1 MTEGSRIAAVVLAAG
16 ASTRMGTA
24 KQLLQIDGRPLVQHV
39 LDNVQRSR
47 VGEIILVL
55 GHSAEV
61 IQREVKL
68 EGVKVVRNENF
79 LQGMGTSLKS
89 GLAAADSK
97 VQAALIIL
105 ADQPFVRPETLDQL
119 IAEHERTRAQIVI
132 PTYRGFRG
140 NPVLLD
146 RSVFPEVMGL
156 GGDIGCRAIFG
167 EHQDGIVKLEVGDVG
182 ILLDIDQSRDYES
195 LRDSKKHREREKSLL
210 ESPDVETRTTAES
223 AEALLQRPELVIV
236 GKDFMALTLAR
247 LSRLLGFTIT
257 VADPLMNLSEV
268 PEADR
273 VLHTLNFSLLAASHD
288 RHVVVASRGACDE
301 EAIEQAL
308 DVKSTY
314 VALVANKK
322 RGEEVLRSLRRKG
335 VSQEGLTQV
344 KVPAGLEIG
353 AERPEEVALS
363 ILAEIVAKRRKH
375 LGALGNVAKGA

>member
-39 LDNVQRSR
+39 LDNVQRSG

-55 GHSAEV
+55 GHSAAA
-61 IQREVKL
+61 IQRELKL
-68 EGVKVVRNENF
+68 EGAKVVLNENF

-89 GLAAADSK
+89 GLARVDSQ

-119 IAEHERTRAQIVI
+119 IAAHERTRAQIVI

-156 GGDIGCRAIFG
+156 SGDIGCRAIFG

-182 ILLDIDQSRDYES
+182 ILLDIDQKKDYES
-195 LRDSKKHREREKSLL
+195 LRDSKNRREREKNLL
-210 ESPDVETRTTAES
+210 QSPDVETRTTAES
-223 AEALLQRPELVIV
+223 GEAPLQRPELVIV

-247 LSRLLGFTIT
+247 LASLLGFTIT
-257 VADPLMNLSEV
+257 VADPLMNLSEM

-273 VLHTLNFSLLAASHD
+273 VLHTLSFSLLAASRD
-288 RHVVVASRGACDE
+288 RYVVVASRGACDE

-335 VSQEGLTQV
+335 VSQEALTQV
-344 KVPAGLEIG
+344 TVPAGLEIG
-353 AERPEEVALS
+353 AEGPQEVALS

-375 LGALGNVAKGA
+375 LSALRNAATGA

>member
-39 LDNVQRSR
+39 LDNVQRSG

-55 GHSAEV
+55 GHSAAA
-61 IQREVKL
+61 IQRELKL
-68 EGVKVVRNENF
+68 EGAKVVVNENF

-89 GLAAADSK
+89 GLARVDSQ

-119 IAEHERTRAQIVI
+119 IAAHERTRAQIVI

-156 GGDIGCRAIFG
+156 SGDIGCRAIFG

-182 ILLDIDQSRDYES
+182 ILLDIDQKSDYES
-195 LRDSKKHREREKSLL
+195 FRNSKNRREREKNLL
-210 ESPDVETRTTAES
+210 QSPDVETRTTAES
-223 AEALLQRPELVIV
+223 GEAPLQRPELVIV

-247 LSRLLGFTIT
+247 LASLLGFTIT
-257 VADPLMNLSEV
+257 VADPLMNLSEM

-273 VLHTLNFSLLAASHD
+273 VLHTLSFSLLAASRD
-288 RHVVVASRGACDE
+288 RYVVVASRGACDE

-308 DVKSTY
+308 DAKSTY
-314 VALVANKK
+314 IALVANKK

-335 VSQEGLTQV
+335 VSQEALTQV
-344 KVPAGLEIG
+344 RVPAGLEIG
-353 AERPEEVALS
+353 AEGPEEVALS
-363 ILAEIVAKRRKH
+363 ILAEIVAKRRQN
-375 LGALGNVAKGA
+375 LGALRNAAKGA

>member
-39 LDNVQRSR
+39 LDNVQRSG

-55 GHSAEV
+55 GHSAAA
-61 IQREVKL
+61 IQRELKL
-68 EGVKVVRNENF
+68 EGAQVVLNENF

-89 GLAAADSK
+89 GLARVDSQ

-119 IAEHERTRAQIVI
+119 IAAHERTRAQIVI

-156 GGDIGCRAIFG
+156 SGDIGCRAIFG

-182 ILLDIDQSRDYES
+182 ILLDIDQKKDYES
-195 LRDSKKHREREKSLL
+195 LRNSKNRREREKNLL
-210 ESPDVETRTTAES
+210 QSPDVETRTTAES
-223 AEALLQRPELVIV
+223 GQAPLQRPELVIV

-247 LSRLLGFTIT
+247 LASLLGFTIT
-257 VADPLMNLSEV
+257 VADPLMNLSEM

-273 VLHTLNFSLLAASHD
+273 VLHTLSFSLLAASRD
-288 RHVVVASRGACDE
+288 RYVVVASRGACDE

-335 VSQEGLTQV
+335 VSQEALTQV
-344 KVPAGLEIG
+344 TVPAGLEIG
-353 AERPEEVALS
+353 AEGPQEVALS

-375 LGALGNVAKGA
+375 LSALRNAATGA

>member
-24 KQLLQIDGRPLVQHV
+24 KQLLQIDGRPLVRHV
-39 LDNVQRSR
+39 LDNVQRSG

-55 GHSAEV
+55 GHSAEA
-61 IQREVKL
+61 IKRELKL
-68 EGVKVVRNENF
+68 EDAKVVLNENF

-89 GLAAADSK
+89 GLAAVDSK

-119 IAEHERTRAQIVI
+119 IAEHERTGAQIVI

-156 GGDIGCRAIFG
+156 SGDIGCRAIFG

-182 ILLDIDQSRDYES
+182 ILLDIDQKKDYES
-195 LRDSKKHREREKSLL
+195 LRNSKSRREREKLL
-210 ESPDVETRTTAES
+210 QSPDVETRTTAENE
-223 AEALLQRPELVIV
+223 EAPLQRPELVIV
-236 GKDFMALTLAR
+236 GKDSMALTLAR
-247 LSRLLGFTIT
+247 LARLVGFTIT
-257 VADPLMNLSEV
+257 LADPLMNLSEM

-273 VLHTLNFSLLAASHD
+273 VLHTLNFSLLVASHD

-335 VSQEGLTQV
+335 VSQEELTQV
-344 KVPAGLEIG
+344 RVPAGLEIG
-353 AERPEEVALS
+353 AEGPEEVALS

-375 LGALGNVAKGA
+375 LSALRNAAKGA

>member
-1 MTEGSRIAAVVLAAG
+1 MTEGPRIAAVVLAAG

-24 KQLLQIDGRPLVQHV
+24 KQLLQIDGHPLAQHV
-39 LDNVQRSR
+39 LDNVQRSG

-61 IQREVKL
+61 IQRELKL
-68 EGVKVVRNENF
+68 EGAKVVLNENF

-89 GLAAADSK
+89 GLAAVNSE

-156 GGDIGCRAIFG
+156 SGDIGCRAIFG

-182 ILLDIDQSRDYES
+182 ILLDIDQKSDYES
-195 LRDSKKHREREKSLL
+195 FRNSKNREREKNLL
-210 ESPDVETRTTAES
+210 QAPDVEARTTAES
-223 AEALLQRPELVIV
+223 GEAPLQRPELVIV
-236 GKDFMALTLAR
+236 GKDLMALTLAR

-273 VLHTLNFSLLAASHD
+273 VLHALNFSLLAPSHD

-308 DVKSTY
+308 DVKSSY

-344 KVPAGLEIG
+344 RVPAGLEIG
-353 AERPEEVALS
+353 AEGPQEVALS

-375 LGALGNVAKGA
+375 LSALRNNATGV

>member
-39 LDNVQRSR
+39 LDNVQRSG

-55 GHSAEV
+55 GHSAEA
-61 IQREVKL
+61 IQRELKL
-68 EGVKVVRNENF
+68 EGAKVVLNENF

-89 GLAAADSK
+89 GLARVDSQ

-119 IAEHERTRAQIVI
+119 IAAHERTRAQIVI

-156 GGDIGCRAIFG
+156 SGDIGCRAIFG

-182 ILLDIDQSRDYES
+182 ILLDIDQKKDYES
-195 LRDSKKHREREKSLL
+195 LRNSKNRREREKNLL
-210 ESPDVETRTTAES
+210 QSPDVETRTTAES
-223 AEALLQRPELVIV
+223 GEAPLQRPELVIV

-247 LSRLLGFTIT
+247 LASLLGFTIT
-257 VADPLMNLSEV
+257 VADPLMNLSEM

-273 VLHTLNFSLLAASHD
+273 VLHTLSFSLLAASRD
-288 RHVVVASRGACDE
+288 RYVVVASRGACDE

-335 VSQEGLTQV
+335 VSQEALTQV
-344 KVPAGLEIG
+344 TVPAGLEIG
-353 AERPEEVALS
+353 AEGPQEVALS

-375 LGALGNVAKGA
+375 LSALRNAATGA

>member
-39 LDNVQRSR
+39 LDNVQRSG

-55 GHSAEV
+55 GHSAAA
-61 IQREVKL
+61 IQRELKL
-68 EGVKVVRNENF
+68 KGAQVVLNENF

-89 GLAAADSK
+89 GLARVDSQ

-119 IAEHERTRAQIVI
+119 IAAHERTRAQIVI

-156 GGDIGCRAIFG
+156 SGDIGCRAIFG

-182 ILLDIDQSRDYES
+182 ILLDIDQKKDYES
-195 LRDSKKHREREKSLL
+195 LRNSKNRREREKNLL
-210 ESPDVETRTTAES
+210 QSPDVETRTTAES
-223 AEALLQRPELVIV
+223 GQAPLQRPELVIV

-247 LSRLLGFTIT
+247 LASLLGFTIT
-257 VADPLMNLSEV
+257 VADPLMNLSEM

-273 VLHTLNFSLLAASHD
+273 VLHTLSFSLLAASRD
-288 RHVVVASRGACDE
+288 RYVVVASRGACDE

-335 VSQEGLTQV
+335 VSQEALTQV
-344 KVPAGLEIG
+344 TVPAGLEIG
-353 AERPEEVALS
+353 AEGPQEVALS

-375 LGALGNVAKGA
+375 LSALRNAATGA

>member
-39 LDNVQRSR
+39 LDNVQRSG

-55 GHSAEV
+55 GHSAAA
-61 IQREVKL
+61 IQRELKL
-68 EGVKVVRNENF
+68 EGAKVVLNENF

-89 GLAAADSK
+89 GLARVDSQ

-105 ADQPFVRPETLDQL
+105 ADQPFVRPATLDQL
-119 IAEHERTRAQIVI
+119 IAAHERTRAQIVI

-156 GGDIGCRAIFG
+156 SGDIGCRAIFG

-182 ILLDIDQSRDYES
+182 ILLDIDQKKDYES
-195 LRDSKKHREREKSLL
+195 LRNSKNRREREKNLL
-210 ESPDVETRTTAES
+210 QSPDVETRTTAES
-223 AEALLQRPELVIV
+223 GEAPLQRPELVIV

-247 LSRLLGFTIT
+247 LASLLGFTIT
-257 VADPLMNLSEV
+257 VADPLMNLSEM

-273 VLHTLNFSLLAASHD
+273 VLHTLSFSLLAASRD
-288 RHVVVASRGACDE
+288 RYVVVASRGACDE

-335 VSQEGLTQV
+335 VSQEALTQV
-344 KVPAGLEIG
+344 TVPAGLEIG
-353 AERPEEVALS
+353 AEGPQEVALS

-375 LGALGNVAKGA
+375 LSALRNAATGA

>member
-39 LDNVQRSR
+39 LDNVQRSG

-55 GHSAEV
+55 GHSAAA
-61 IQREVKL
+61 IQRELKL
-68 EGVKVVRNENF
+68 EGAKVVLNENF

-89 GLAAADSK
+89 GLARVDSQ

-119 IAEHERTRAQIVI
+119 IAAHERTRAQIVI

-156 GGDIGCRAIFG
+156 SGDIGCRAIFG

-182 ILLDIDQSRDYES
+182 ILLDIDQKKDYES
-195 LRDSKKHREREKSLL
+195 LRNSRKRREREKNLL
-210 ESPDVETRTTAES
+210 QSPDVETRTTAES
-223 AEALLQRPELVIV
+223 GEAPLQRPELVIV

-247 LSRLLGFTIT
+247 LASLLGFTIT
-257 VADPLMNLSEV
+257 VADPLMNLSEM

-273 VLHTLNFSLLAASHD
+273 VLHTLSFSLLAASRD
-288 RHVVVASRGACDE
+288 RYVVVASRGACDE

-335 VSQEGLTQV
+335 VSQEALTQV
-344 KVPAGLEIG
+344 TVPAGLEIG
-353 AERPEEVALS
+353 AEGPQEVALS

-375 LGALGNVAKGA
+375 LSALRNAATGA

>member
-39 LDNVQRSR
+39 LDNVQRSG

-55 GHSAEV
+55 GHSAAA
-61 IQREVKL
+61 IQRELKL
-68 EGVKVVRNENF
+68 EGAKVVLNENF

-89 GLAAADSK
+89 GLARVDSQ

-119 IAEHERTRAQIVI
+119 IAAHERTRAQIVI

-156 GGDIGCRAIFG
+156 SGDIGCRAIFG

-182 ILLDIDQSRDYES
+182 ILLDIDQKKDYES
-195 LRDSKKHREREKSLL
+195 LRNSKNRREREKNLL
-210 ESPDVETRTTAES
+210 QSPDVETRTTAES
-223 AEALLQRPELVIV
+223 GEAPLQRPELVIV

-247 LSRLLGFTIT
+247 LASLLGFTIT
-257 VADPLMNLSEV
+257 VADPLMNLSEM

-273 VLHTLNFSLLAASHD
+273 VLHTLSFSLLAASRD
-288 RHVVVASRGACDE
+288 RYVVVASRGACDE

-335 VSQEGLTQV
+335 VSQEALTQV
-344 KVPAGLEIG
+344 TVPAGLEIG
-353 AERPEEVALS
+353 AEGPQEVALS

-375 LGALGNVAKGA
+375 LSALSNAATGA

>member
-39 LDNVQRSR
+39 LDNVQRSG

-55 GHSAEV
+55 GHSAAA
-61 IQREVKL
+61 IQRELKL
-68 EGVKVVRNENF
+68 EGAKVVLNENF

-89 GLAAADSK
+89 GLARVDSQ

-119 IAEHERTRAQIVI
+119 IAAHERTRAQIVI

-146 RSVFPEVMGL
+146 RSVFSEVMGL
-156 GGDIGCRAIFG
+156 SGDIGCRAIFG

-182 ILLDIDQSRDYES
+182 ILLDIDQKKDYES
-195 LRDSKKHREREKSLL
+195 LRNSKKRREREKNLL
-210 ESPDVETRTTAES
+210 QSPDVETRTTAES
-223 AEALLQRPELVIV
+223 GEAPLQRPELVIV

-247 LSRLLGFTIT
+247 LASLLGFTIT
-257 VADPLMNLSEV
+257 VADPLMNLSEM

-273 VLHTLNFSLLAASHD
+273 VLHTLSFSLLAASRD
-288 RHVVVASRGACDE
+288 RYVVVASRGACDE

-335 VSQEGLTQV
+335 VSQEALTQV
-344 KVPAGLEIG
+344 TVPAGLEIG
-353 AERPEEVALS
+353 AEGPQEVALS

-375 LGALGNVAKGA
+375 LSALRNAATGA

>member
-39 LDNVQRSR
+39 LDNVQRSG

-55 GHSAEV
+55 GHSAAA
-61 IQREVKL
+61 IQRELKL
-68 EGVKVVRNENF
+68 EGAKVVLNENF

-89 GLAAADSK
+89 GLARVDSQ

-119 IAEHERTRAQIVI
+119 IAAHERTRAQIVI

-156 GGDIGCRAIFG
+156 SGDIGCRAIFG

-182 ILLDIDQSRDYES
+182 ILLDIDQKKDYES
-195 LRDSKKHREREKSLL
+195 LRNSKNRREREKNLL
-210 ESPDVETRTTAES
+210 QSPDVETRTTAES
-223 AEALLQRPELVIV
+223 GQAPLQRPELVIV

-247 LSRLLGFTIT
+247 LASLLGFTIT
-257 VADPLMNLSEV
+257 VADPLMNLSEM

-273 VLHTLNFSLLAASHD
+273 VLHTLSFSLLAASRD
-288 RHVVVASRGACDE
+288 RYVVVASRGACDE

-335 VSQEGLTQV
+335 VSQEALTQV
-344 KVPAGLEIG
+344 TVPAGLEIG
-353 AERPEEVALS
+353 AEGPQEVALS

-375 LGALGNVAKGA
+375 LSALRNAATGA